1 LNPKF
6 APKTPEGR
14 IDRLIE
20 EIGEV
25 GIESGRLLQ
34 LIGKARR
41 FGMDEKHPDGGL
53 TNREALIAGFS
64 KLKFEM
70 EDLAN
75 AAYLVETDLL
85 DQRSG
90 QKARDALHDRS

>member
-1 LNPKF
+1 MNPKF

-20 EIGEV
+20 EVGEV
-25 GIESGRLLQ
+25 AIESGKLLQ
-34 LIGKARR
+34 LLGKARR
-41 FGMDEKHPDGGL
+41 FGMDSQHPDGGL
-53 TNREALIAGFS
+53 TNRNAILAAFS
-64 KLKFEM
+64 TLKFEM

-85 DQRSG
+85 DQQSG